1 MAFLTQ
7 AGVTLGLAQQAGAH
21 FPWGPDFNAT
31 IVAVS
36 VINQVVGPPMM
47 KYALRAAGEAHHNYV
62 PQKYDEVSGVGSIGA
77 IGKANLPLT
86 GRPQPRGVLVIGQDA
101 LDLHRYETRTHHTV
115 LHAHSPLCVC
125 ALFSL
130 PCVHCVCYR

>member
-21 FPWGPDFNAT
+21 FAWGPDFNAT

-47 KYALRAAGEAHHNYV
+47 KYALRAAGETHHNYD
-62 PQKYDEVSGVGSIGA
+62 PKKRKEISGVSLIGT

-86 GRPQPRGVLVIGQDA
+86 GRPQPRGALVIAQDA
-101 LDLHRYETRTHHTV
+101 HDATKYERSDAGGT
-115 LHAHSPLCVC
+115 LL
-125 ALFSL
+125 
-130 PCVHCVCYR
+130 